1 MSCRDRPWYGS
12 RLLETILQG
21 AIVKRS
27 GPGLLSLLL
36 AITACGGS
44 SDAAND
50 TGGLPAASRLYEDF
64 STSAIGGARW
74 NQGEYRAELT
84 GGMAALSHAVAGARP
99 SVTYNTNLVVRPP
112 SSGDVTTFQSELVV
126 DSALATG
133 TAFSRGNIDLLYQ
146 PLANRLQGP
155 SNTDNLIVARVT
167 LQQSVA
173 NAGLKARY
181 LLFEC
186 TAGVSDCTQSTA
198 IGMKSGTWPDPVAV
212 TTGTPYTVSI
222 TVDRTAKTFTFAIS
236 GGTLGSLSET
246 VDVSAVT
253 TPWAPDL
260 SASNFYQARLRT
272 QVGGGSTGGDGAIAA
287 RFDDVRVGVDGGSAS
302 LFDDFTAGTTFDSS
316 KWAIGGE
323 NVQLASGAVQMSLEQ
338 SDRPTSLPLN
348 LADTSA
354 SALRGRRDR
363 PPAQRHGSGARRRP
377 APQVAVQRRLE
388 RLGERP
394 RHERRQQ
401 HGG

>member
-1 MSCRDRPWYGS
+1 
-12 RLLETILQG
+12 
-21 AIVKRS
+21 
-27 GPGLLSLLL
+27 
-36 AITACGGS
+36 
-44 SDAAND
+44 
-50 TGGLPAASRLYEDF
+50 
-64 STSAIGGARW
+64 

-155 SNTDNLIVARVT
+155 S
-167 LQQSVA
+167 
-173 NAGLKARY
+173 
-181 LLFEC
+181 
-186 TAGVSDCTQSTA
+186 
-198 IGMKSGTWPDPVAV
+198 
-212 TTGTPYTVSI
+212 
-222 TVDRTAKTFTFAIS
+222 
-236 GGTLGSLSET
+236 
-246 VDVSAVT
+246 

-354 SALRGRRDR
+354 SALQADVTVLQHSATGAGRVA
-363 PPAQRHGSGARRRP
+363 AQLRRSLYNDGSNGSGS
-377 APQVAVQRRLE
+377 APDTNAANSMVGDLLATISMTGTDVSCAVVRCETAQCGTVSFVQPFTSLGPVTLGTTHTLYLNWDAAHHQVQFQLDGHPTVAVDPVLAGHAISSGPRVPIQRIALAADSAGTGQ
-388 RLGERP
+388 LFTTGSA
-394 RHERRQQ
+394 
-401 HGG
+401 GAITATFDNMKTN